1 VSLDYVHL
9 ARVNQHITQGGFVA
23 QAMVPPSECLIE
35 LDGVQVLRSAH
46 VTQDINDKRHCPRSL
61 TCRLH
66 ISPEL

>member
-1 VSLDYVHL
+1 MPAGNEFV
-9 ARVNQHITQGGFVA
+9 QGFNA
-23 QAMVPPSECLIE
+23 QAVVDTETMLVM
-35 LDGVQVLRSAH
+35 ATH